1 MPVRRLAGNEHGIF
15 GQYPAGEG
23 NSLHCDVY
31 DPRFRPWYV
40 ASASIA
46 KNVVVMIDAGSGMS
60 KGNRTRAKKAAQ
72 TVLDTLSG
80 DDSFTVLKFDS
91 QAKIRESTTK
101 FDACVSEQLVTA
113 TPENVKTMSTW

>member
-1 MPVRRLAGNEHGIF
+1 MPVRRPAGNEHGIF
-15 GQYPAGEG
+15 GQYPAGVG
-23 NSLHCDVY
+23 NPAYCDVF

-46 KNVVVMIDAGSGMS
+46 KNVVVMIDTGSGMS
-60 KGNRTRAKKAAQ
+60 KGNRTRAKKAAK

-91 QAKIRESTTK
+91 QAKIRSSTTK
-101 FDACVSEQLVTA
+101 FDACVSKQLVTA
-113 TPENVKTMSTW
+113 TPENVNTMLTW